1 VVTLLTRSA
10 TDFAVAAT
18 PDAARVTVARL
29 GSETRFADF
38 FALAR
43 RAPDDVLR
51 ADDLRVE
58 DLRADDLRADDLRA
72 DDLRADDLRA
82 LDFLA
87 ADLRLDAAFR
97 DPDERLPADFL
108 ALLPRELLDAERR
121 DDDLR
126 AEDLRP
132 PERLELFFAPLEPP
146 RDDFLAAAI
155 SELRYR
161 GSRRRIATFA
171 HKHQQ

>member
-1 VVTLLTRSA
+1 
-10 TDFAVAAT
+10 
-18 PDAARVTVARL
+18 
-29 GSETRFADF
+29 
-38 FALAR
+38 
-43 RAPDDVLR
+43 LR
-51 ADDLRVE
+51 AE
-58 DLRADDLRADDLRA
+58 DFRALPPRL
-72 DDLRADDLRA
+72 A

-87 ADLRLDAAFR
+87 ADLRLDAALR

-108 ALLPRELLDAERR
+108 ALLPRALVPRELRELLDAEPR
-121 DDDLR
+121 DDLR

-132 PERLELFFAPLEPP
+132 PERLPLFFAPLEPP

-171 HKHQQ
+171 HKFQQALTDVIERDKKSLRPITSCRYFVFHRAGESRGPLPGDAFVATQSSLDKVAPSPARQ